1 MSAEETTEFSRRY
14 GPWAV
19 VVGASEGV
27 GAAGAEE
34 LAARGLDLLL
44 LARNGA
50 LLDEVADGVRA
61 RHGVEVRTMVVD
73 LLDVDASERIVAAA
87 DGLEVGLLFYTAGAA
102 GAVGR
107 FIDLPLD
114 HARKM
119 LRLNCSAPTE
129 LAHAFA
135 PAMVERG
142 AGAVV
147 LVGSTGCF
155 AGQPYVSS
163 YSASKA
169 FQVNLAE
176 GLWSEMKDDGV
187 DVLCA
192 PIGSTTTPART
203 RRLGVGVDEDLD
215 MSSEAVALEIIDHMG
230 DGPTRVVSKLN
241 SGIGPL
247 AAPWAEFRAL
257 AVPTMAA
264 SMSGFTARA
273 RTPEG
278 DQPI

>member
-1 MSAEETTEFSRRY
+1 MKATGSVEFASRY

-27 GAAGAEE
+27 GAAGADE
-34 LAARGLDLLL
+34 LAARGLSLLL

-50 LLDEVADGVRA
+50 LLDEVAAGVRK
-61 RHGVEVRTMVVD
+61 RHGVDVRTQVVD
-73 LLDVDASERIVAAA
+73 LLDAEAPARIVAAA
-87 DGLEVGLLFYTAGAA
+87 ADLEVGLLFYTAGAA

-107 FIDLPLD
+107 FIDLPLE
-114 HARKM
+114 HAQKM
-119 LRLNCSAPTE
+119 MRLNCVVPTE

-135 PAMVERG
+135 PAMVGRRG
-142 AGAVV
+142 GGIV

-155 AGQPYVSS
+155 AGQPYVAT

-169 FQVNLAE
+169 YQVNLAE
-176 GLWSEMKDDGV
+176 GLFSEMKDDGV

-192 PIGSTTTPART
+192 PIGSTTTPARA
-203 RRLGVGVDEDLD
+203 RRLGVGVDEKLD
-215 MSSEAVALEIIDHMG
+215 MSSEAVALEIIEHIG
-230 DGPTRVVSKLN
+230 DGPTRIVSKLE

-247 AAPWAEFRAL
+247 AAPWSAYRAL
-257 AVPTMAA
+257 AVPQMAA
-264 SMSGFTARA
+264 SMSGFRDRA
-273 RTPEG
+273 STPAG